1 MQLSPVRTGGHTT
14 IWTRPLAAFAPPGK
28 TPGDAFYPMPL
39 KEPAAGSF
47 GHGSPR
53 IATATPPTLILIG
66 PCPENAQNKSNFLS
80 SRRAGLVPSGQMV
93 KVDMESGLTALQPA
107 GASVEGRGQVRA
119 DQAAPEFVLLK
130 RLPDCMIAFGPMQTE
145 RDRVRQ
151 MEAEAAELVRK
162 TVLDELAGEQVRI
175 YLFGSRATD
184 RAGRRSDFD
193 IAVLPA
199 PGSARL
205 KLAELRERLEELN
218 IPYSVDLVDLSE
230 ASARFRQQVIMEGV
244 EWTSSTT

>member
-1 MQLSPVRTGGHTT
+1 M
-14 IWTRPLAAFAPPGK
+14 
-28 TPGDAFYPMPL
+28 
-39 KEPAAGSF
+39 
-47 GHGSPR
+47 
-53 IATATPPTLILIG
+53 
-66 PCPENAQNKSNFLS
+66 
-80 SRRAGLVPSGQMV
+80 
-93 KVDMESGLTALQPA
+93 
-107 GASVEGRGQVRA
+107 EGRGQVRA

>member
-1 MQLSPVRTGGHTT
+1 M
-14 IWTRPLAAFAPPGK
+14 
-28 TPGDAFYPMPL
+28 
-39 KEPAAGSF
+39 
-47 GHGSPR
+47 
-53 IATATPPTLILIG
+53 
-66 PCPENAQNKSNFLS
+66 
-80 SRRAGLVPSGQMV
+80 
-93 KVDMESGLTALQPA
+93 
-107 GASVEGRGQVRA
+107 
-119 DQAAPEFVLLK
+119 
-130 RLPDCMIAFGPMQTE
+130 
-145 RDRVRQ
+145 RQ